1 MIRLCA
7 RVELIINTIV
17 QYIVIY
23 IYTVGVYSLSSYYLN
38 LEGLDPEI
46 ASTEDAIQPSD

>member
-23 IYTVGVYSLSSYYLN
+23 IYILLVCIPYRRT
-38 LEGLDPEI
+38 I
-46 ASTEDAIQPSD
+46 